1 LEKKCYP
8 EVKGKGIG
16 QCVHNAWYRNPGP
29 VLVMQSKLNTNG
41 WVLQKKRRMYNES
54 ELTRIFDLLHQQLLT
69 NADTLVLL

>member
-1 LEKKCYP
+1 
-8 EVKGKGIG
+8 
-16 QCVHNAWYRNPGP
+16 
-29 VLVMQSKLNTNG
+29 MQSKLNTNG